1 MQHPMI
7 STSWYSC
14 LCIIP
19 SQEWAGS
26 DLLLANRLWQGGGCH
41 SCDIFYIRLSLLWLD
56 LPIVVLMKSASMLR
70 EPMRQETMGDH

>member
-41 SCDIFYIRLSLLWLD
+41 SCDIFYKRL
-56 LPIVVLMKSASMLR
+56 KSAVARPSHCCLDEVSKHVEGAHEAR
-70 EPMRQETMGDH
+70 NYG